1 MHISNELNFCYP
13 MLIGSA
19 GESSLHAVDHNYQ
32 IIDHSPLETPQPKR
46 KRPKTQGEMRLDVQE
61 LHVEVLQ
68 LEKEKAEIEKENLLL
83 QQQKL
88 KLQIHLLERKA
99 NAAENNEPFQC
110 PLSPIY

>member
-1 MHISNELNFCYP
+1 

-19 GESSLHAVDHNYQ
+19 GESSSCSGSYQ

-99 NAAENNEPFQC
+99 NAAENEPFQC